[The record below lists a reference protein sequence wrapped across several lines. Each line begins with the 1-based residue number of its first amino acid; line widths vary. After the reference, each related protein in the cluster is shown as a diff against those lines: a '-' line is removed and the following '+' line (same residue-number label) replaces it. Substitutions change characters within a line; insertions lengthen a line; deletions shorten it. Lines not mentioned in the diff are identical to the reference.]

1 MCTTVSSCAC
11 AASDCDRVLAAATRG
26 CDLPCGCAAQAEC
39 ERKLLLEMH
48 EPQITSEQVAR
59 AQQAQAVAHPPP
71 AMPHATDSTSQR
83 ALHGAFVRAQLDAL
97 IKRAQT
103 ADAEA
108 GAAGRDGDDA
118 ASLLNGSDLH
128 ASQTSTV
135 AAFATPV
142 AASPSGALLT
152 PNGLMSPHSIVQP
165 LSQSHLTP
173 NSVPGHSPND
183 GGMAASLAAANMET

>member
-1 MCTTVSSCAC
+1 
-11 AASDCDRVLAAATRG
+11 
-26 CDLPCGCAAQAEC
+26 
-39 ERKLLLEMH
+39 MH
-48 EPQITSEQVAR
+48 EPQITSEHLTR
-59 AQQAQAVAHPPP
+59 AQQAQAVAAPSP
-71 AMPHATDSTSQR
+71 AMLQATDTTSQR

-103 ADAEA
+103 AD
-108 GAAGRDGDDA
+108 GAAGRDSDDA

-152 PNGLMSPHSIVQP
+152 PNGLMSPHSSVQP

-173 NSVPGHSPND
+173 NSAPGHSPND
-183 GGMAASLAAANMET
+183 GGMAASPATATMET